1 MPRIDPLI
9 SAMVAN
15 RADAVRLS
23 DGEVA
28 CVIKGGNQH
37 PLTRQPLAQG
47 QVAMLL
53 REMAPADVS
62 ARIAG
67 DESFEFLYA
76 NAEGQLSHARDAR
89 WHHVAGDSQCGTG

>member
-1 MPRIDPLI
+1 MI
-9 SAMVAN
+9 AN
-15 RADAVRLS
+15 RADSVRLS

-28 CVIKGGNQH
+28 YVIKGGNQH

-53 REMAPADVS
+53 REMAPAEVS

-67 DESFEFLYA
+67 DESFEFSYA
-76 NAEGQLSHARDAR
+76 NAEGSFLTRAMARR
-89 WHHVAGDSQCGTG
+89 CRPRFRLNPWHNRLRYRR